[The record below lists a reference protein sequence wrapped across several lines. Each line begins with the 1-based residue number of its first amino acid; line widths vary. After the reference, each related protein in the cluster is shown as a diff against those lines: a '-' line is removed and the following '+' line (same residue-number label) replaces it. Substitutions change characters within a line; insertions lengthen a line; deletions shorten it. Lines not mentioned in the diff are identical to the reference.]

1 MICDLLASYTTLSTC
16 ALHQWR
22 IQMLVILPL
31 RTYYFVPSHI
41 SHAFHSL
48 SNLPLH
54 PSVVTKLRLGSL
66 GIAVSS
72 LGGFHQTTAPKR
84 LGCAVS
90 PENIIKLLT

>member
-1 MICDLLASYTTLSTC
+1 MCDLLASYVTLSTC
-16 ALHQWR
+16 TLHQWR

-31 RTYYFVPSHI
+31 PTHYFALSHI

-48 SNLPLH
+48 SDLPSH
-54 PSVVTKLRLGSL
+54 PSVVTKLGLGSL

-72 LGGFHQTTAPKR
+72 LSGFHHTAAPKR